1 MSSSSGSDSSGPSAA
16 SRNDLRKLAE
26 RVQRKLSAQ
35 SAHEPMA
42 VADHRKA
49 TEAMLRIRDILTNQD
64 EEATR
69 EVKMALTCAGIAVQR
84 RVAFGSSV
92 EDVDHG
98 TFFYT
103 TMALLFALVVMCNGD
118 VPRPSGAGSSDD
130 DMDVEGVNVED
141 ERLKAIAAWEGST
154 LESAIRAAE
163 GEETSSWGATLRHP
177 GTLCQ
182 ACLQTAATRSHL
194 MTLAE
199 LANMGALF
207 FRQLSQAF
215 VASLLNSIPIA
226 GEPAPTQK
234 DFLTLGNVDFLAQ
247 ANINQEENLKAV
259 ADCADS
265 EAGQTVCFTHFEP
278 FMLRIP
284 PTHP

>member
-1 MSSSSGSDSSGPSAA
+1 
-16 SRNDLRKLAE
+16 
-26 RVQRKLSAQ
+26 
-35 SAHEPMA
+35 
-42 VADHRKA
+42 
-49 TEAMLRIRDILTNQD
+49 
-64 EEATR
+64 
-69 EVKMALTCAGIAVQR
+69 
-84 RVAFGSSV
+84 
-92 EDVDHG
+92 
-98 TFFYT
+98 
-103 TMALLFALVVMCNGD
+103 
-118 VPRPSGAGSSDD
+118 
-130 DMDVEGVNVED
+130 
-141 ERLKAIAAWEGST
+141 
-154 LESAIRAAE
+154 
-163 GEETSSWGATLRHP
+163 
-177 GTLCQ
+177 
-182 ACLQTAATRSHL
+182 LQTAATRSHL

-199 LANMGALF
+199 LANMGAIF
-207 FRQLSQAF
+207 FRQSSQAF